1 MSSNSRIAKNSI
13 YLSLRMIIVILITIY
28 TTRLLLEGLGIEDY
42 GIYNVTIGVIT
53 LCSFLRPA
61 MANGIQRFY
70 NFEIGRKD
78 FQKARQVFNTGL
90 QIQLL
95 VTLIII
101 LFCETAGLWYMY
113 HKLVVS
119 PERFDAAV
127 IVFQISV
134 FSFVLSMIEVPF
146 MAAVMGHERMDF
158 FALVSILDAILKLGI
173 AFMLKFSTADHL
185 ILYGFLLMGVELLNL
200 ILYAYYS
207 IRNFEEIRISRSI
220 SRDLFRPMLSFSGWN
235 LLEKIARLGK
245 DQGLNIMLNFYFG
258 PVVNAA
264 RGVVNQVSYA
274 FTGLVDSAITASRP
288 QAIQAY
294 AAGDTKR
301 TLNMMFSLS
310 KFTLLMLYVLV
321 YPIYLEASYILGL
334 WLGDNVP
341 EYTLPFLNVTLITIL
356 IDKLSTPVN
365 LVVHATGKMK
375 WMNIASGILN
385 LVAVPIAFIAL
396 IYGMDAVD
404 VYWIVF
410 VLTIVTQT
418 AYVMMLKRLVDY
430 SVLQYFREVI
440 IACTLAIFASCL
452 FPYLVHGFLP
462 EGFLRLILVVLT
474 SLVCGIVAS
483 YFFGITSKE
492 RELCNS
498 LVKSFIHKKHS

>member
-207 IRNFEEIRISRSI
+207 IRNFQIRTC
-220 SRDLFRPMLSFSGWN
+220 FS
-235 LLEKIARLGK
+235 
-245 DQGLNIMLNFYFG
+245 Y
-258 PVVNAA
+258 
-264 RGVVNQVSYA
+264 
-274 FTGLVDSAITASRP
+274 
-288 QAIQAY
+288 
-294 AAGDTKR
+294 
-301 TLNMMFSLS
+301 
-310 KFTLLMLYVLV
+310 KF
-321 YPIYLEASYILGL
+321 I
-334 WLGDNVP
+334 
-341 EYTLPFLNVTLITIL
+341 
-356 IDKLSTPVN
+356 
-365 LVVHATGKMK
+365 
-375 WMNIASGILN
+375 
-385 LVAVPIAFIAL
+385 
-396 IYGMDAVD
+396 
-404 VYWIVF
+404 
-410 VLTIVTQT
+410 
-418 AYVMMLKRLVDY
+418 
-430 SVLQYFREVI
+430 
-440 IACTLAIFASCL
+440 
-452 FPYLVHGFLP
+452 
-462 EGFLRLILVVLT
+462 
-474 SLVCGIVAS
+474 
-483 YFFGITSKE
+483 
-492 RELCNS
+492 
-498 LVKSFIHKKHS
+498 